1 MAGNTISDIN
11 VNITA
16 TNKDLKNKL
25 EESRLE
31 LHKQAKSYANVGRSI
46 VQGINEPIAKANVKN
61 KELQDTLTK
70 TTGALGSVVN
80 LSESLYVSYNALT
93 PQIGKTIAAYKALS
107 IAQKAT
113 LFGGVIAAVGAAV
126 AIYKKLNTELDKN
139 SDLFR
144 TVVNVYAE
152 AEKSIV
158 KQKFEINNLV
168 DVAIDLNSSLTERK
182 NALDKLI
189 EISPKYFGNLN
200 AEKSSI
206 TEIWEATENY
216 TKALLENAKAKAA
229 QEEIIKLT
237 KEQIDLQLKLGEAR
251 SKSNLGMT
259 ANPLLMITGGI
270 NQKKAKDY
278 ENQIEQIGVTIN
290 KLSKI
295 YLETAGDITKKTKAE
310 EKETKVIKEKKQE
323 KEKLLTLLSG
333 EALLM
338 ELGVKMI
345 NTQNKAEQDVNQ
357 RLTAN
362 LQLYKQDNDMR
373 KLRANSMSIVQN
385 KIRQLIDK
393 GYTPES
399 SAVQN
404 LIKQYERLNRAATL
418 RPIQTMPTQLSPSS
432 KDDQKS
438 HGDRAI
444 EKMNGLKA
452 TLSYHEGIRGFF
464 EENKHGLENLTA
476 GLEIA
481 SNLAGNLSEIV
492 NNFYEKR
499 KQETQSFYDKEIA
512 LIERSKMSEEQ
523 KAKKIAQLEEQKD
536 ARLRKIQREQA
547 IRAKRLAI
555 FQATLNAALSV
566 TQALATGNYA
576 AAIAAGIYGAAQV
589 GVIASEPVPA
599 LAKGGI
605 ATGPTLAMVGDNS
618 DVKTNPE
625 VIAPINDL
633 KKMMGAPLM
642 EVMITGKLRA
652 KTGEIYSELEAY
664 EAYNKRRTA

>member
-113 LFGGVIAAVGAAV
+113 LFGGVIAAVTAAV

-182 NALDKLI
+182 KALEKLI
-189 EISPKYFGNLN
+189 EISPKYFGNLD

-345 NTQNKAEQDVNQ
+345 NTQNKAEQDVSQ

-438 HGDRAI
+438 HGDRALDRM
-444 EKMNGLKA
+444 KGLKA

-476 GLEIA
+476 GLEMA
-481 SNLAGNLSEIV
+481 SNLAGNLSDIV

-523 KAKKIAQLEEQKD
+523 KAKKIAQLEEEKD
-536 ARLRKIQREQA
+536 KKLRKIQREQA

-555 FQATLNAALSV
+555 FQATLNAALAV

-576 AAIAAGIYGAAQV
+576 AAIAAGIYGTAQV

-625 VIAPINDL
+625 VIVPINNL
-633 KKMMGAPLM
+633 KKMIGENSYNINLTGGMRISSYEMKMFLERG
-642 EVMITGKLRA
+642 EVSRSRM
-652 KTGEIYSELEAY
+652 
-664 EAYNKRRTA
+664 TA